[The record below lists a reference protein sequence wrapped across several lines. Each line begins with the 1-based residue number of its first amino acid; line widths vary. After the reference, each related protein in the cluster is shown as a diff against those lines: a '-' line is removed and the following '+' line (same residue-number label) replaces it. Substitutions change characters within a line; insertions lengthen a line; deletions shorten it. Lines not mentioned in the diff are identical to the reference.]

1 MEIDK
6 AFHCQFC
13 SLKKYDFKTGITCGL
28 TNKVPDFNE
37 ICPDIKFKNQILE
50 SQIIII
56 NADFEHNKDARLL
69 VLVNLIFFAI
79 VFILLIL
86 SGFLFAGYLNSLDI
100 VPYRVRFYVIPIVFF
115 GISILVLKIAVGP
128 FNTYRRDN
136 KIYSFEKNRIDSFL
150 SLYGICYSLNF
161 KRNKRI
167 GESLDIDYDFE
178 LKSALKSGIESGLSR
193 EFNPK
198 SHLELLKSKRQNG

>member
-13 SLKKYDFKTGITCGL
+13 SHKKYDFKTGTKCGL
-28 TNKVPDFNE
+28 TNQVPDFDKT
-37 ICPDIKFKNQILE
+37 CWDIKFIDQIVE
-50 SQIIII
+50 SQIIKI
-56 NADFEHNKDARLL
+56 NANFEHNKDAKFWVLL
-69 VLVNLIFFAI
+69 NLTFFSI

-86 SGFLFAGYLNSLDI
+86 SGFLFAEYLNSLDL
-100 VPYRVRFYVIPIVFF
+100 VTSRVRLYVIPVVFF
-115 GISILVLKIAVGP
+115 GISFLILKIAVGP

-136 KIYSFEKNRIDSFL
+136 KIYSFEKNTIDSFL
-150 SLYGICYSLNF
+150 SLYGISYTLNL

-178 LKSALKSGIESGLSR
+178 LKK
-193 EFNPK
+193 N
-198 SHLELLKSKRQNG
+198 N